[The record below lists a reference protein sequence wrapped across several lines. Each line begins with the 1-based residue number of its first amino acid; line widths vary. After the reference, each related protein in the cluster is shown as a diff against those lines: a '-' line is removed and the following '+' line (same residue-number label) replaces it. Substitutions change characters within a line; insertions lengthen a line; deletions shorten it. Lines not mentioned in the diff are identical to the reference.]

1 LAKDVV
7 RGFNRGLVMKFLSSA
22 GLLVAL
28 AAASAPAQ
36 TPVPSPTPAAPPDV
50 SAIMRESFPTAEEIA
65 SATPVVSPPPADS
78 GVTAAAAV
86 EEPAPLAPMPDGL
99 PTPMP
104 SPVASP
110 VDVPAVPGLDT
121 PLEGNIEAGIPD
133 PMQMTF
139 PTQPEIP
146 APPVPRSPDPVTTIK
161 LPPASSME
169 LRLTPD
175 AQRLQIDDAIRTA
188 LTKNPEILAAIQQI
202 RLTTGQMIQV
212 RAALLPTLNASSSYQ
227 IQSEDLADPNK
238 SVRGATFGPTPQNE
252 AWNVTIAVN
261 QNIWSGWKN
270 QADFSA
276 ARLAN
281 DSSFYALRQTI
292 DKVVAETKT
301 LFYDI
306 IFNRALIRV
315 REESVAVLQT
325 QLQDQLSRFEA
336 GTVPRFNVLQAEVAL
351 ANAIPPVIQA
361 RNQLR
366 ISQFSLVKQLGL
378 DYPGDPSLV
387 PIDVLGQL
395 DYDPIKINLGESV
408 FAALARNPSLK
419 VQRQNILIDAERLKA
434 AMSGFQP
441 TLNATAGWQAFNI
454 PLASQLDETVNGW
467 FFGVTGSWNL
477 FDGLATVGATK
488 SARATLEQSRI
499 NYDNSVRGVE
509 LDVQRAVSNLIEAQ
523 EVIDSQRASVV
534 QATEALRLSRERL
547 DAGAG
552 TQLDVLNAQ
561 VSLLQAQTTEL
572 EARYRYITA
581 LAEYNRVLSL
591 DTVYADTYDDPMLSA
606 NDRRRNDLLNATD
619 NPNPGVLGG
628 TMPKKNETL
637 RGAKPPKEK
646 KARPAPTPAN
656 QKQSVKKR

>member
-1 LAKDVV
+1 LLLALLT
-7 RGFNRGLVMKFLSSA
+7 LVGSA
-22 GLLVAL
+22 VA
-28 AAASAPAQ
+28 Q
-36 TPVPSPTPAAPPDV
+36 EPTPAPSPAPAAGTDV
-50 SAIMRESFPTAEEIA
+50 SAIMKETFPTAEQLA
-65 SATPVVSPPPADS
+65 AGSPTPPPAP
-78 GVTAAAAV
+78 AASPAPSPQPTV
-86 EEPAPLAPMPDGL
+86 APLAPMPAGL

-110 VDVPAVPGLDT
+110 VTITDTPGLD
-121 PLEGNIEAGIPD
+121 PQLEGGIEAGIPD

-139 PTQPEIP
+139 PTEPVIP
-146 APPVPRSPDPVTTIK
+146 APPVEKSPDPVTSIK

-169 LRLTPD
+169 LKLTPD
-175 AQRLQIDDAIRTA
+175 AQRLGIDQAISTA
-188 LTKNPEILAAIQQI
+188 LTKNPEVLSAIQQI
-202 RLTTGQMIQV
+202 SRTTGQMIQV
-212 RAALLPTLNASSSYQ
+212 RAALLPTLNVSSGYEV
-227 IQSEDLADPNK
+227 QSEELVNPN
-238 SVRGATFGPTPQNE
+238 SSIRGATFGPTPNNE
-252 AWNVTIAVN
+252 AWNINISVN
-261 QNIWSGWKN
+261 QSIWSGWKN

-281 DSSFYALRQTI
+281 DSSFYALRETI
-292 DKVVAETKT
+292 DRTVAETKR
-301 LFYDI
+301 LFYDV

-325 QLQDQLSRFEA
+325 QLQDQQSRFEA

-366 ISQFSLVKQLGL
+366 ISQFTLVKQLGL
-378 DYPGDPSLV
+378 DYPSDPSLV
-387 PIDVLGQL
+387 PIDVIGQL
-395 DYDPIKINLGESV
+395 DYDPIKIDLKESV
-408 FAALARNPSLK
+408 FAAMTRNPSLK
-419 VQRQNILIDAERLKA
+419 IQRQNILIEAERLKA

-441 TLNATAGWQAFNI
+441 TLNATAGWQSFSI
-454 PLASQLDETVNGW
+454 PLANRLDETVSGW

-477 FDGLATVGATK
+477 FDGLATIGATK
-488 SARATLEQSRI
+488 AARAALDQSRI
-499 NYDNSVRGVE
+499 NYDNSARGIE

-572 EARYRYITA
+572 EARFRYITA

-591 DTVYADTYDDPMLSA
+591 DTVYADTYDDPMLTA
-606 NDRRRNDLLNATD
+606 RDRRRNDRLNAAP
-619 NPNPGVLGG
+619 NPNPGVLNGA
-628 TMPKKNETL
+628 MPKKNQTL
-637 RGAKPPKEK
+637 PRTTPKEK
-646 KARPAPTPAN
+646 KAKPTPTPTPA
-656 QKQSVKKR
+656 KQSVNNR

>member
-1 LAKDVV
+1 MRLR
-7 RGFNRGLVMKFLSSA
+7 RGFNEGLVKVSSIAA
-22 GLLVAL
+22 GLLAALLIL
-28 AAASAPAQ
+28 AARVAAQ
-36 TPVPSPTPAAPPDV
+36 QPTPASSPAPVTETDV
-50 SAIMRESFPTAEEIA
+50 SAIMKETFPTAEEL
-65 SATPVVSPPPADS
+65 
-78 GVTAAAAV
+78 AAASPTPTPA
-86 EEPAPLAPMPDGL
+86 PTSTPAPSPQPTAAPLAPMPAGM

-104 SPVASP
+104 SPAASP
-110 VDVPAVPGLDT
+110 VTITNVPGLD
-121 PLEGNIEAGIPD
+121 PQLDGGIEAGIPD

-139 PTQPEIP
+139 PTEP
-146 APPVPRSPDPVTTIK
+146 AIATPPVEKSPDPVTSIK

-169 LRLTPD
+169 LKLTPD
-175 AQRLQIDDAIRTA
+175 AKRLDIDQAISTA
-188 LTKNPEILAAIQQI
+188 LTKNPEVLSAVQQI
-202 RLTTGQMIQV
+202 SRTTGQMIQV
-212 RAALLPTLNASSSYQ
+212 RAALLPTLNVSSGYEVE
-227 IQSEDLADPNK
+227 SEELVNPN
-238 SVRGATFGPTPQNE
+238 SSIRGATFGPTPNNE
-252 AWNVTIAVN
+252 SWNINISVN

-281 DSSFYALRQTI
+281 DSSFYALRETI
-292 DKVVAETKT
+292 DRTVAETKR

-325 QLQDQLSRFEA
+325 QLQDQQSRFEA

-366 ISQFSLVKQLGL
+366 ISQFALVKQLGL
-378 DYPGDPSLV
+378 DYPSDPSMTS
-387 PIDVLGQL
+387 IDVVGQL
-395 DYDPIKINLGESV
+395 DYNPIKIDLKDSV
-408 FAALARNPSLK
+408 FAAMTRNPSLK
-419 VQRQNILIDAERLKA
+419 IQRQNILIEAERLKA

-441 TLNATAGWQAFNI
+441 TLNATAGWQSFSI
-454 PLASQLDETVNGW
+454 PLANRLDETVNGW

-477 FDGLATVGATK
+477 FDGLATIGATK
-488 SARATLEQSRI
+488 AARAALDQSRI
-499 NYDNSVRGVE
+499 NYDNSARGIE

-572 EARYRYITA
+572 EARFRYITA

-591 DTVYADTYDDPMLSA
+591 DTVYADTYDDPMLTA
-606 NDRRRNDLLNATD
+606 RDRRRNDRLNAAP
-619 NPNPGVLGG
+619 NPNPGVLNGA
-628 TMPKKNETL
+628 MPKKNQTL
-637 RGAKPPKEK
+637 PRKTPKEK
-646 KARPAPTPAN
+646 KAKPTPTPTPA
-656 QKQSVKKR
+656 KQSVNNR

>member
-1 LAKDVV
+1 LAKAL
-7 RGFNRGLVMKFLSSA
+7 GKELNKGLVKNCLFSA
-22 GLLVAL
+22 GLLAVL
-28 AAASAPAQ
+28 FFAARPAPAQ
-36 TPVPSPTPAAPPDV
+36 DPVATPAATPGAMDV
-50 SAIMRESFPTAEEIA
+50 SEMMKETFPSSEQLT
-65 SATPVVSPPPADS
+65 TPAPPVTPA
-78 GVTAAAAV
+78 G
-86 EEPAPLAPMPDGL
+86 EQPAPLAPMPAGL

-110 VDVPAVPGLDT
+110 VGAITNIPTLDG
-121 PLEGNIEAGIPD
+121 EIESGIPD

-146 APPVPRSPDPVTTIK
+146 TPPIQRAPDPVTTIK

-175 AQRLQIDDAIRTA
+175 AKKLLIDNAISTA
-188 LTKNPEILAAIQQI
+188 LTQNPEILAAIQQI
-202 RLTTGQMIQV
+202 RLTTGQLIQV
-212 RAALLPTLNASSSYQ
+212 RAALLPTLNASSSYE

-238 SVRGATFGPTPQNE
+238 SVRGATFGPVPQNE

-301 LFYDI
+301 LFYDV

-325 QLQDQLSRFEA
+325 QLQDQQSRFEA

-378 DYPGDPSLV
+378 NYPGDPSLV
-387 PIDVLGQL
+387 PIDIIGQL
-395 DYDPIKINLGESV
+395 DYNPIKINLGESV
-408 FAALARNPSLK
+408 FAALGRNPSLK
-419 VQRQNILIDAERLKA
+419 IQRQNILIDAERLKA

-441 TLNATAGWQAFNI
+441 TLNATAGWQTFNI

-477 FDGLATVGATK
+477 FDGLATIGATK
-488 SARATLEQSRI
+488 ASRAALEQSKI

-591 DTVYADTYDDPMLSA
+591 DTVYADTYDDPMLSSSE
-606 NDRRRNDLLNATD
+606 RRRNDLLNSAD
-619 NPNPGVLGG
+619 NPNPGVLHG
-628 TMPKKNETL
+628 TTPKKNQTL
-637 RGAKPPKEK
+637 RGVKEK
-646 KARPAPTPAN
+646 KSPPAPAPADK
-656 QKQSVKKR
+656 KQSVKKR